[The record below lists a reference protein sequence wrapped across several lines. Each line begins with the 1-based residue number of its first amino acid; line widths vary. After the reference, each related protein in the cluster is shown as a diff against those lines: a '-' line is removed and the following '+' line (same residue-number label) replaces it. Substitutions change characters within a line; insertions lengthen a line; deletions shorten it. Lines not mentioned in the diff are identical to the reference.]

1 MPDQL
6 LLPADVEQAIIT
18 ELSPFWPI
26 ATVIPDTK
34 PSIFFRV
41 VATGGS
47 ERDLVTDAP
56 IVVLEAFAKRESQA
70 RDAINMA
77 LARLQLAARKGNLG
91 GETCYGLAVAALPQN
106 YPLPSVPTHKRYIL
120 TIAPALRRRAV
131 TI

>member
-1 MPDQL
+1 MADQL

-18 ELSPFWPI
+18 ALSPFYTI
-26 ATVIPDTK
+26 STSIPDHK
-34 PSIFFRV
+34 PPLFFRV

-47 ERDLVTDAP
+47 ERDIVTDSP
-56 IVVLEAFAKRESQA
+56 IVVLEAFALRESQA
-70 RDAINMA
+70 RDAIDMA

-91 GETCYGLAVAALPQN
+91 GETCYGMEVAALPQN
-106 YPLPSVPTHKRYIL
+106 FPLPSVPTHKRYIL